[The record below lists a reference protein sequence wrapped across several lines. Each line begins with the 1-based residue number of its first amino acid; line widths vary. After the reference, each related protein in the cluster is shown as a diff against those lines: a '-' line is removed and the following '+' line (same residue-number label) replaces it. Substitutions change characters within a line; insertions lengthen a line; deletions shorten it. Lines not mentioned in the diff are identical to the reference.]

1 MVDWD
6 RVKELREKGWEW
18 DRIADDAKVGFHPDA
33 AMTHPGRAL
42 RTLYHHHRSR
52 EARRGPPVEKKISKR
67 AADELE
73 QRWTL
78 KRYGFLLTPVFG
90 LWFLF
95 AYLVP
100 SPIGLVL
107 PAIPWLALAF
117 AVVAFLL
124 VFALWRQSGARW
136 NKVLRGTVISGV
148 VLGLVFSALI
158 AVGGVA
164 FFGCPFLPVTTTSQS
179 AGWTSV
185 GVSSWQQNGEPVV
198 YFYGATWCPYCSAS
212 SWAIWAALSNYE
224 PGHKSNPSSTSLVP
238 GAQTGSSSPSDVYP
252 NTPEMVLAYIQT
264 TSPTVAFQVS
274 EDTSGVDGQ
283 FPATSGCVQQAYVT
297 AYSGNSIPFV
307 AVNGQYVHGGS
318 SLINPSD
325 LSPGGQPMSPST
337 VALQVASE
345 NTLTGSAW
353 LVVQG
358 QAWWMMAYIAKAS
371 GEPVST
377 LASQYGWSTATASAV
392 SADVAA
398 IH

>member
-6 RVKELREKGWEW
+6 RVEELREKGWEW

-33 AMTHPGRAL
+33 AMVHPGRAL
-42 RTLYHHHRSR
+42 RTLYHHRRSR
-52 EARRGPPVEKKISKR
+52 EARQGPPVEKKVSKR
-67 AADELE
+67 ATDELE

-124 VFALWRQSGARW
+124 VFALWRQSGPRW
-136 NKVLRGTVISGV
+136 SKVLRGTVISGV

-158 AVGGVA
+158 AVGGVV

-179 AGWTSV
+179 DGWTSV
-185 GVSSWQQNGEPVV
+185 GVAPWQQGGEPVV

-212 SWAIWAALSNYE
+212 SWAVWAALSNYE
-224 PGHKSNPSSTSLVP
+224 PGHKSNPSSTTLVP
-238 GAQTGSSSPSDVYP
+238 GAQLGSSSPNDVYP
-252 NTPEMVLAYIQT
+252 NTPEMVLAYVQT
-264 TSPTVAFQVS
+264 TSPTAAFQVS

-283 FPATSGCVQQAYVT
+283 FPGTAGCVQQAYVT

-307 AVNGQYVHGGS
+307 VVNGQYVHGGS

-325 LSPGGQPMSPST
+325 LRPGGQPMAPST
-337 VALQVASE
+337 VAAQVAGE
-345 NTLTGSAW
+345 DTAAGSAW

-358 QAWWMMAYIAKAS
+358 QTWWTMAFIAKAS
-371 GEPVST
+371 GEPVTT